1 LNRETKTDQEN
12 KMTHRNVRC
21 VVAALAWI
29 AAAVPLSAQS
39 DMRGH
44 WNGSIETP
52 GGALA
57 MEVDLDMAASGW
69 IGSVSIPAQGATG
82 MPLDAISFHDGK
94 GSFHF
99 KGVPGDPTF
108 AGTLSQDG
116 KILEGNFS
124 QGGASLP
131 LKLTRTGEAKVET
144 VRPSPAI
151 APEFVGTWEG
161 TIQAGPGLRIVLTI
175 SNGRAGAEA
184 QMVSVDQGNAQIPVS
199 AIIQTGAKLTL
210 EVKAAGGG
218 YDGEINKEGT
228 ELNGTWTQLG
238 NSVALQL
245 KKSAKP

>member
-1 LNRETKTDQEN
+1 MN
-12 KMTHRNVRC
+12 HRNVGRAA
-21 VVAALAWI
+21 VALVWI
-29 AAAVPLSAQS
+29 AAAIPLSAQN

-57 MEVDLDMAASGW
+57 MEVDLDNAASGW

-82 MPLDAISFHDGK
+82 VPLDAISFHDGK

-99 KGVPGDPTF
+99 KGIPGDPTF
-108 AGTLSQDG
+108 AGMLSADG
-116 KILEGNFS
+116 KILEGTFS
-124 QGGASLP
+124 QGPASLP

-144 VRPSPAI
+144 PKTSPAI

-161 TIQAGPGLRIVLTI
+161 TIQAGAGLRVMVTI
-175 SNGRAGAEA
+175 ANGSAGAEA

-199 AIIQTGAKLTL
+199 AVIQKGTKLTL
-210 EVKAAGGG
+210 QVNAVGGG